1 MLSTLAK
8 FGKATKAKALVL
20 LGALAATASNAAD
33 VTQLD
38 SLKTT
43 LDSVSTKAGDVMTAI
58 GSLALVI
65 VVGVIVVK
73 LIKKGSRA
81 G

>member
-1 MLSTLAK
+1 MNKLKDKLNKKMLAV
-8 FGKATKAKALVL
+8 GALVT
-20 LGALAATASNAAD
+20 ATAANAAD

-38 SLKTT
+38 SLNTT
-43 LDSVSTKAGDVMTAI
+43 LGTVSDKAGDVMTAI

>member
-1 MLSTLAK
+1 MLEKLAK
-8 FGKATKAKALVL
+8 FCKGTKAKALL
-20 LGALAATASNAAD
+20 LMCALMAPSSFAAD
-33 VTQLD
+33 VEQLD

-43 LDSVSTKAGDVMTAI
+43 LGTVTTKAGDVMTAI

-65 VVGVIVVK
+65 VIGVIVVK